1 MSLERLPTVAACVGC
16 SNKTPQ
22 AGGLLCREE
31 IYFSSGGW
39 KSQLRILWCLV
50 RACFPVH
57 RQPSSPC
64 VLRRWKRPGSFL
76 ELVFVRALIPFVSAL
91 LLWPNRPQS
100 LHFLVMVPL
109 GVRIQHVN
117 SAETHSERN
126 IHIWIMWGWKVS
138 ESICH
143 CWPPSTLS
151 PALTYC
157 TLGSTPGDHQQ
168 LTPNSSWE
176 QRGSPFLPPAL
187 NSTPGRGPW

>member
-1 MSLERLPTVAACVGC
+1 MCSVLFCLLGLENPNCGHPHLCKFYIRLLISLTVFRGIYGIFFLQLVHIKGNKMTLKGPLKYSADSEFVVMSLERLPTVAACVGC

-57 RQPSSPC
+57 GQPSSPC

-91 LLWPNRPQS
+91 LL
-100 LHFLVMVPL
+100 
-109 GVRIQHVN
+109 
-117 SAETHSERN
+117 
-126 IHIWIMWGWKVS
+126 
-138 ESICH
+138 
-143 CWPPSTLS
+143 
-151 PALTYC
+151 
-157 TLGSTPGDHQQ
+157 
-168 LTPNSSWE
+168 
-176 QRGSPFLPPAL
+176 
-187 NSTPGRGPW
+187 